1 MANTSARRFWRP
13 ARNAMFDP
21 TVVLAA
27 LPDAVLVV
35 GPGDEIVYVNPA
47 AEIFFDAGAP
57 VLCGIRA
64 EELVPSDSPLL
75 AILVQARK
83 TGASVS
89 EEGVTIETP
98 RIGAHFVTLQ
108 ASPLADNEDM
118 VVLSIH
124 ERSIARKIDR
134 QLVHRGAARSV
145 SAMAAMLAHEVKNP
159 LSGIRGAA
167 QLLEQS
173 ATDPKDRDLTRLIC
187 DETDRIRKLVDR
199 MEVFSDARPIERGPV
214 NIHQVLEHVRKV
226 AQTGFGRNVRFVE
239 NYDPSLPPVF
249 GNRDQLVQV
258 FLNLVKNAIE
268 AAPDVGGEIVL
279 STAYQHGIR
288 MAMPGTDARLKLP
301 LVVGVQDNGQGIPED
316 IRPHLFDP
324 FVTTKVNGTG
334 LGLALVA
341 KIVGD
346 HGGVIEFDSQPRRT
360 IFRVMLP
367 LYQGERGRVQD
378 ESGYDTDR

>member
-1 MANTSARRFWRP
+1 MAKTSARRFWRP
-13 ARNAMFDP
+13 VRAVTFDP

-57 VLCGIRA
+57 VLCGSGA
-64 EELVPSDSPLL
+64 QELVPADSPLL
-75 AILVQARK
+75 AILGQARR

-89 EEGVTIETP
+89 EEGVTIGTP

-108 ASPLADNEDM
+108 ASPLSEGEDM
-118 VVLSIH
+118 VVLTIH

-173 ATDPKDRDLTRLIC
+173 ATNPKDRELTSLIC

-199 MEVFSDARPIERGPV
+199 MEVFSDARPIERAAV

-226 AQTGFGRNVRFVE
+226 AQTGFGRNVRFIE

-258 FLNLVKNAIE
+258 FLNLIKNAIE
-268 AAPDVGGEIVL
+268 AAPEVGGEIVL

-288 MAMPGTDARLKLP
+288 MAMPGSDARLKLP
-301 LVVGVQDNGQGIPED
+301 LVVGVQDNGQGIPDD

-324 FVTTKVNGTG
+324 FVSTKVNGTG

-367 LYQGERGRVQD
+367 IYQGEPGRVQD